1 MNKNTSRPRYG
12 RRFAVAAVSVLL
24 GLLPLLPR
32 AAEDEKAIRVRP
44 APPAAIP
51 DAKYNWGIFVGINSF
66 KAEGVA
72 PLRFCANDARSLYD
86 ALTGPNKLIPAEQ
99 SFLLTSDL
107 TGKDEPTRVN
117 ILKTIKYAC
126 EHAKEDSLILVS
138 VSTHGFTGADKVAY
152 ILPKDGDP
160 ELLDQ
165 TAVSVKTVNDFLTG
179 SKATKKVLLIDACRE
194 DTTRGEKGVTKE
206 AMTDRFQ
213 DTLKAAAGQ
222 VTLASCDKEQVSY
235 EDPSRGHGVFSY
247 YILEG
252 LLGNAP
258 ANHQGFITVHTLF
271 QYAVEKTEAW
281 CVANRK
287 DKQTPWQYSEISRDI
302 PLAVAPE
309 QPSRV
314 PQVAVVVPPE
324 PAPTKPKPPT
334 AQPTPAPQPP
344 KPVAV
349 LPAARLD
356 PSGNFALDLPNGQK
370 IEMIYLPGGAFRMGT
385 EQGEIVTLVA
395 RYRVSARSYVAETP
409 AHDVTLKGFWIGKTE
424 ITNAQYR
431 AFVPKHNSGIYDRR
445 LKIDLNGDQQP
456 VVAVSWTDAKKF
468 CDLLSSKTGKKCDLP
483 TEAQW
488 EYAARGGTTT
498 ARYFGDD
505 NAALP
510 QYENVMDQAAFSM
523 NTHWTSAI
531 KVDDKFKA
539 TAPVASFQP
548 NPFGLYDMLG
558 NVAEICRDV
567 YSDVFYRDPKATG
580 ENPLNAIQPS
590 RRSSMV
596 LRGGSWFAYR
606 NEFRAAYRYR
616 TSLSRGNNY
625 TGFRIVVEE

>member
-1 MNKNTSRPRYG
+1 MNKNISRPRYG
-12 RRFAVAAVSVLL
+12 RRFAVAVSVLL

-44 APPAAIP
+44 AAPAAIP

-66 KAEGVA
+66 KAESVA

-99 SFLLTSDL
+99 SFLLTSDR

-138 VSTHGFTGADKVAY
+138 ISTHGFTGADKVAY
-152 ILPKDGDP
+152 VLPKDGDP

-165 TAVSVKTVNDFLTG
+165 TAVSVKTVNDFLTA

-258 ANHQGFITVHTLF
+258 ADHQGFITVHTLF
-271 QYAVEKTEAW
+271 QYAVENTEAW

-309 QPSRV
+309 QPSRM
-314 PQVAVVVPPE
+314 PPVAVIVPPE

-334 AQPTPAPQPP
+334 AQPTPTPQPP
-344 KPVAV
+344 RPVAV
-349 LPAARLD
+349 LPGARVD
-356 PSGNFALDLPNGQK
+356 TSRIFTLDLPNGQK

-385 EQGEIVTLVA
+385 EQGGINTLAV
-395 RYRVSARSYVAETP
+395 RHGVSSRSYASETP

-431 AFVPKHNSGIYDRR
+431 AFVPRHNSGTYGRQR
-445 LKIDLNGDQQP
+445 IDLNGDQQP

-523 NTHWTSAI
+523 NPGWRNAI
-531 KVDDKFKA
+531 KVDDKFRV

-558 NVAEICRDV
+558 NVSEICRDA
-567 YSDVFYRDPKATG
+567 YSAVFYQDPKAKG
-580 ENPLNAIQPS
+580 ENPLNTIPASKRS
-590 RRSSMV
+590 RDMV
-596 LRGGSWFAYR
+596 LRGGSWQSYQ
-606 NEFRAAYRYR
+606 NEFRAAYRSK
-616 TSLSRGNNY
+616 TSLSRGNDY
-625 TGFRIVVEE
+625 TGFRIVMEE